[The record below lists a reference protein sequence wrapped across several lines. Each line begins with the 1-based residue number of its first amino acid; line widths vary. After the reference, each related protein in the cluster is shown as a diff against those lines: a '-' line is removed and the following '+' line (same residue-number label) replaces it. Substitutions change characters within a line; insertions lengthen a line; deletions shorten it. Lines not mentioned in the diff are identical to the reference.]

1 MSKSEICRTPYSPR
15 EGTETISFHR
25 NFDRQYC
32 IATYLP
38 REGPET
44 IQVSH
49 TNLHLNHK
57 EHPTHLGRGRK
68 RVTRPIKSPII
79 LRRTTYSPR

>member
-1 MSKSEICRTPYSPR
+1 MLTRIRTYLPR
-15 EGTETISFHR
+15 EGTETFHNLILLSF
-25 NFDRQYC
+25 FIC
-32 IATYLP
+32 IRTYLP
-38 REGPET
+38 REGTET

-68 RVTRPIKSPII
+68 LS
-79 LRRTTYSPR
+79 

>member
-1 MSKSEICRTPYSPR
+1 MICPPRADCIATYLPR
-15 EGTETISFHR
+15 EGTETKIAPEASIVLAC
-25 NFDRQYC
+25 C
-32 IATYLP
+32 IRTYPP

-68 RVTRPIKSPII
+68 QQNPDSYESFHFT
-79 LRRTTYSPR
+79 